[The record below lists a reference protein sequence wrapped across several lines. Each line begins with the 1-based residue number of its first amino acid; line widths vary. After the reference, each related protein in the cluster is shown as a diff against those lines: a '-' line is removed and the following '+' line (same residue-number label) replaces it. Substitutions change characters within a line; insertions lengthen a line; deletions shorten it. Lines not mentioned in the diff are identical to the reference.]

1 MAGNDYVNLF
11 YLVYDAFN
19 AIKKKGLFDYIEK
32 MKAKVFAVKQLQNL
46 SSETENLS
54 ENVKSIVNTN
64 ERLTNELIVVKNIK
78 NILEN
83 RVANLE
89 KMNNMAFGTIKT

>member
-11 YLVYDAFN
+11 YLAYDAFN
-19 AIKKKGLFDYIEK
+19 AINKKGLFDYIEK

-83 RVANLE
+83 RVAN
-89 KMNNMAFGTIKT
+89 

>member
-11 YLVYDAFN
+11 YLAYDAFN
-19 AIKKKGLFDYIEK
+19 AINKKGLFDYIEK
-32 MKAKVFAVKQLQNL
+32 MKTKVFAVKQLQNL

-64 ERLTNELIVVKNIK
+64 ERLTNELVVVKNIK

>member
-1 MAGNDYVNLF
+1 MVGNDYVNLF
-11 YLVYDAFN
+11 YLAYDAFN
-19 AIKKKGLFDYIEK
+19 AINKKGLFDYIEK

-64 ERLTNELIVVKNIK
+64 ERLTNELVVVKNIK

>member
-1 MAGNDYVNLF
+1 MAGNDYVNPF
-11 YLVYDAFN
+11 YLAYDAFN
-19 AIKKKGLFDYIEK
+19 AIKKKGLFDYIQK

-46 SSETENLS
+46 SSEIENLS

-78 NILEN
+78 KHF
-83 RVANLE
+83 R
-89 KMNNMAFGTIKT
+89 KQSS